1 MKRISKLCLGFLVF
15 GFILSCARTP
25 QRIELHPIYTMPRGI
40 SEGRGI
46 PFSMAEGFDAEKVK
60 ASTVGVIYD
69 QDPSPII
76 SSGFFVANDK
86 IATNIH
92 VVAEAD
98 LATLRVKIDD
108 AEYTIRGVTAYDAKS
123 DLVILE
129 ITGEGVPLVLGDS
142 DAVSSGETV
151 FSTGYIG
158 PPIDK
163 FHATENTVLPGRLSG
178 VWLRVTPTTLSG
190 TSGGPVVDAEG
201 KVIGINVAGMGSII
215 GYAIE
220 SNVLKELLKQSGPV
234 EPLAQWQ
241 KRDPIRAST
250 YLGKASSAFYDAD
263 YVGAIDALDKY
274 IALNPTYANIDGIYS
289 NRGHVKTLLGHSKF
303 EEGVSELA
311 QQDYRAA
318 IQDLD
323 KAISLNS
330 VNVTAYANRGHAKTL
345 FGHSEWISGRTAEAR
360 QYYRA
365 AIEDFD
371 KAMGTHPKFPAYA
384 ARGTVRVALG
394 ISETNR
400 GRTTEAQ
407 QYYHAALEDFD
418 EAILYHQYDTY
429 AYIIR
434 GYTKICLADFEADK
448 GNMEDARN
456 LYESAITDTD
466 TKSAAQ
472 LDTKNPYAYHTLGV
486 AKAKLEDY
494 TAAIDDFSKA
504 ISLKPDFAEAYHNR
518 AVVKVLLGQKG
529 EAKADFKKAKELDS
543 DIEK

>member
-25 QRIELHPIYTMPRGI
+25 QRIELHPIYTMSRGTP
-40 SEGRGI
+40 EGPGI
-46 PFSMAEGFDAEKVK
+46 PFSVAEGFDAEKVK

-92 VVAEAD
+92 VVADAD

-108 AEYTIRGVTAYDAKS
+108 AEYTIRGVTAYDAKN

-142 DAVSSGETV
+142 DAVTSGETV
-151 FSTGYIG
+151 FCTGYIG
-158 PPIDK
+158 HPIDK
-163 FHATENTVLPGRLSG
+163 FNATENTVLPGRING
-178 VWLRVTPTTLSG
+178 VWLRVTPTSLPG
-190 TSGGPVVDAEG
+190 TSGGPVVDAKGE
-201 KVIGINVAGMGSII
+201 VIGINVAGSGPIA
-215 GYAIE
+215 YAIA

-250 YLGKASSAFYDAD
+250 YLIKASSAFYNAD
-263 YVGAIDALDKY
+263 YAGAIDALDKF
-274 IALNPTYANIDGIYS
+274 IVLNPMYANIDAIYN
-289 NRGHVKTLLGHSKF
+289 NRGHARTLLGHSKF
-303 EEGVSELA
+303 EKDAAKAA
-311 QQDYRAA
+311 QEDYPAA

-400 GRTTEAQ
+400 GRPTEAQ
-407 QYYHAALEDFD
+407 QYYHAAIEDFN
-418 EAILYHQYDTY
+418 EAILYDRYDTY

-486 AKAKLEDY
+486 AKAKLDDY

-504 ISLKPDFAEAYHNR
+504 ISLKLDFAEAYYNR
-518 AVVKVLLGQKG
+518 AVAKKMLGQKDA
-529 EAKADFKKAKELDS
+529 AKVDFKKAKELDP
-543 DIEK
+543 DAGK

>member
-25 QRIELHPIYTMPRGI
+25 QRIELHPIYTIPRGT
-40 SEGRGI
+40 SEGPGI

-60 ASTVGVIYD
+60 ASTVGVVYD

-92 VVAEAD
+92 VVADANP
-98 LATLRVKIDD
+98 ATLRVKIDD
-108 AEYTIRGVTAYDAKS
+108 AEYTIRGVTAYDAKN

-151 FSTGYIG
+151 FCTGYIG
-158 PPIDK
+158 PPIDQ
-163 FHATENTVLPGRLSG
+163 FNAMENTVLPGRLSG
-178 VWLRVTPTTLSG
+178 VWLRVTPTSLPG
-190 TSGGPVVDAEG
+190 TSGGPVVDAKGE
-201 KVIGINVAGMGSII
+201 VIGINVAGSGPIA
-215 GYAIE
+215 YAIA
-220 SNVLKELLKQSGPV
+220 SNVLKDLLKQSGPV

-250 YLGKASSAFYDAD
+250 YLIKASSAFYNAD
-263 YVGAIDALDKY
+263 YAGAIDAVDKY
-274 IALNPTYANIDGIYS
+274 IALNPTYANIDAIYN
-289 NRGHVKTLLGHSKF
+289 NRGRARTLLGHSKF
-303 EEGVSELA
+303 EKDAAEAA
-311 QQDYRAA
+311 QEDYRAA

-371 KAMGTHPKFPAYA
+371 KAMGPHPNFPAYA
-384 ARGTVRVALG
+384 ERGTVRVALG

-407 QYYHAALEDFD
+407 QYYHAAIEDFD

-448 GNMEDARN
+448 GNMENARN

-504 ISLKPDFAEAYHNR
+504 ISLKPDFAEAYYNR
-518 AVVKVLLGQKG
+518 AVTKKMLGQKD
-529 EAKADFKKAKELDS
+529 AARADFQKAAQLDQ
-543 DIEK
+543 DEGK